1 MRPHAHDQV
10 AALQAHVDQLKKEKD
25 RLMDDKEEA
34 MELFEWAECKLQ
46 EATERI
52 EQLEMQ
58 LSALQAGREQAVQA
72 PPGLDGRFQAGPGDH
87 EGCPAAAFG

>member
-1 MRPHAHDQV
+1 
-10 AALQAHVDQLKKEKD
+10 
-25 RLMDDKEEA
+25 MDDKEEA

-58 LSALQAGREQAVQA
+58 LSAFTSGTRASSSSTSRTRWALSS
-72 PPGLDGRFQAGPGDH
+72 GPWG
-87 EGCPAAAFG
+87 P